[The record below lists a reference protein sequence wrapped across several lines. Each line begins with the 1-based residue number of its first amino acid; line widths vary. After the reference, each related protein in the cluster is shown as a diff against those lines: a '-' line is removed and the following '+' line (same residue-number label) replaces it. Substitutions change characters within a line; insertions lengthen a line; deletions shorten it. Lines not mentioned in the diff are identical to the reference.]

1 MQTSGVPKQ
10 SAGLLLWRRAP
21 DLQVLLA
28 HPGGPLYVR
37 KDAGV
42 WTLPKGEPES
52 GEELLAAAH
61 REFAEELG
69 VAPPEGEPLPLGQVR
84 YKSGKVVTAWALE
97 GDLDVTTLKPGLFE
111 MVWRGRVQSFP
122 EVDRAEWFAPAE
134 GRVRLL
140 PAQVPFLDRLEALV

>member
-1 MQTSGVPKQ
+1 MPKR
-10 SAGLLLWRRAP
+10 SAGVLLWRRSP

-37 KDAGV
+37 KDAGA
-42 WTLPKGEPES
+42 WTLPKGEPEPD
-52 GEELLAAAH
+52 EELLAAAY

-69 VAPPEGEPLPLGQVR
+69 VAPPDGDPLPLGTVR

-111 MVWRGRVQSFP
+111 MAWRGRVQMFP

-134 GRVRLL
+134 GRVKLL
-140 PAQVPFLDRLEALV
+140 PAQVPFLDRLEDLL